1 MHIRTLLLF
10 SVLVSVALAQ
20 IAGFGKSRCLCR
32 RVRDK
37 SGPPKNILD
46 IQIYPPTPSCDT
58 MEVVVSLKNGLQYCL
73 DPRLQK
79 VQDIISTLKSVRA
92 QLKETSTPEP

>member
-1 MHIRTLLLF
+1 MQARTLLLF
-10 SVLVSVALAQ
+10 SVLLSVALAQ
-20 IAGFGKSRCLCR
+20 RFGGARCLCR

-37 SGPPKNILD
+37 TGPPKNILD
-46 IQIYPPTPSCDT
+46 IQIYPPSNTCDS

-79 VQDIISTLKSVRA
+79 VQDMITNLKSMKA
-92 QLKETSTPEP
+92 QLRGTSTPEP